1 MPQCVL
7 TLSLI
12 ALSFDI
18 YDNQR
23 NQHSKEMINEDTA
36 LNGPPSLIELLS
48 KVYFPPSFLIGPQIK
63 FKNYLIFIHS
73 NENRLSKW

>member
-18 YDNQR
+18 YDNEK
-23 NQHSKEMINEDTA
+23 NQQSKELLNEDTA
-36 LNGPPSLIELLS
+36 LNRSPSLIEILS
-48 KVYFPPSFLIGPQIK
+48 KIYFPPTFLIGPQIK
-63 FKNYLIFIHS
+63 FKHYLSFIQS
-73 NENRLSKW
+73 NQNRLSKW